1 MHERILSIE
10 ARRPRLINGLL
21 DLEGAVHEP
30 IGRMPRV
37 RLDSARAR
45 TQGMGVIS
53 GRIEMLASPFNAIKK
68 HCYNVTLLLAE
79 RTPSCQEVSFTESA
93 VVSGRHEAAR

>member
-1 MHERILSIE
+1 
-10 ARRPRLINGLL
+10 
-21 DLEGAVHEP
+21 
-30 IGRMPRV
+30 
-37 RLDSARAR
+37 
-45 TQGMGVIS
+45 MGVIS

-68 HCYNVTLLLAE
+68 HCYHVTLLLAE